1 MAEDQ
6 VGMRKDV
13 LQQLAPWT
21 KLFSAFKVA
30 LDPKKLLLAGAG
42 ILVMQLGWWFISGG
56 RGRTRLAWTST
67 ATEFGSRGCRTQGPI
82 LTHSLNKGTTPTRC
96 AKWAPGTVRTK

>member
-42 ILVMQLGWWFISGG
+42 ILVMQLGWWVLAMVYFGFGSDKPPDWACSARRCASRWRLLRRLSRTGG
-56 RGRTRLAWTST
+56 RRRD
-67 ATEFGSRGCRTQGPI
+67 Q
-82 LTHSLNKGTTPTRC
+82 
-96 AKWAPGTVRTK
+96 